1 MIITYIVTS
10 LLSCVF
16 FITILVI
23 GGKISSKLPNSKF
36 ANFWR
41 KHIIDEAPDDIDL

>member
-16 FITILVI
+16 FITIFVI
-23 GGKISSKLPNSKF
+23 GNKITSKLPNSKF